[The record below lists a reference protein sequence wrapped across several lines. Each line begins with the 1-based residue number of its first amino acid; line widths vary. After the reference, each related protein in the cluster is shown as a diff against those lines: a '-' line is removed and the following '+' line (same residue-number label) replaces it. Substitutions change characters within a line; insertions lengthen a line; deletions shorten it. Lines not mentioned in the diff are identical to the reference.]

1 MQRRQAGRV
10 GAYWFFLRKPAHRFL
25 CAVFIFILKNEY
37 FRYRAWLLQPKMIA
51 CLQKRRLLL
60 IDYCWSLLEHII
72 LKRITTYLE
81 NETILSPHQH
91 GFRKGLSTVTR
102 LMELAHDISK
112 SIDQQKQVDL
122 IFLDFSKAFDK
133 VSHKK
138 LMSKLEFYLG
148 AGPVITWIKNYLSNR
163 SQFVEVNNEISAST
177 HVWCTTGLRFSSC
190 FVFII
195 H

>member
-1 MQRRQAGRV
+1 MNTSGIEHGYCSPKWSRV
-10 GAYWFFLRKPAHRFL
+10 
-25 CAVFIFILKNEY
+25 
-37 FRYRAWLLQPKMIA
+37 FRNA
-51 CLQKRRLLL
+51 
-60 IDYCWSLLEHII
+60 DYCWS
-72 LKRITTYLE
+72 ITVDHFSNTSFWNVLPHLE

-102 LMELAHDISK
+102 LVELAHDISK

-163 SQFVEVNNEISAST
+163 SQFVEVNNEISAPT